1 MGAGRRTAV
10 GKQESLTFSL
20 TRCFGG
26 KKEKQIRAL
35 RKKVK
40 KMKTSWADSVGAI

>member
-1 MGAGRRTAV
+1 MD
-10 GKQESLTFSL
+10 KQESLTFSL

-35 RKKVK
+35 RKNVK
-40 KMKTSWADSVGAI
+40 KKDLNEHQLG